1 MIKKYKPYIL
11 LLPVTIVLL
20 SIFVYGL
27 FTGFMQSLGYFPE
40 VGLKEVTFKYYIEV
54 LKSNSFAK
62 SLNFSIFIAVVS
74 SVLATVLGVL
84 LAYSLMT
91 SKGNK
96 RIKEALY
103 KLPIIVPHSVVAL
116 LAYNLLSQY
125 GILPRILYFT
135 GLLKDQSL
143 FPSMIGDRNGIG
155 IIVSYLWKEI
165 PFVAM
170 VTYSVFAN
178 MNDKLE
184 EVALNLGASKKQVF
198 WHVLLPL
205 SMPTIFSSFIIIFAY
220 AFGAFEAPYLLGPT
234 APKTLP
240 VKAYVEYI
248 NPNLTN
254 RPYSMVY
261 NMIVSFIAVILVGFY
276 YKIFSKINKN
286 NR

>member
-20 SIFVYGL
+20 GIFAFGL
-27 FTGFMQSLGYFPE
+27 VTGLLQSLGYFPE
-40 VGLKEVTFKYYIEV
+40 VGLKEITLRYYIEV
-54 LKSNSFAK
+54 LKSNNFMS
-62 SLNFSIFIAVVS
+62 SLKFSIFIAVFS
-74 SVLATVLGVL
+74 SILATVLGVL
-84 LAYSLMT
+84 LAYCLMT
-91 SKGNK
+91 NEKNK

-125 GILPRILYFT
+125 GILPRILHFS

-143 FPSMIGDRNGIG
+143 FPSMIGDRNGVG

-178 MNDKLE
+178 MNGKLE
-184 EVALNLGASKKQVF
+184 EVALNLGAKKSQVF
-198 WHVLLPL
+198 WYILLPL
-205 SMPTIFSSFIIIFAY
+205 SMPTIFSSFLIIFAY
-220 AFGAFEAPYLLGPT
+220 SFGAFEVPYLLGPT

-240 VKAYVEYI
+240 VMAYVEYI

-261 NMIVSFIAVILVGFY
+261 NMIISFVAIVLVFFY
-276 YKIFSKINKN
+276 GKIFNKINKY